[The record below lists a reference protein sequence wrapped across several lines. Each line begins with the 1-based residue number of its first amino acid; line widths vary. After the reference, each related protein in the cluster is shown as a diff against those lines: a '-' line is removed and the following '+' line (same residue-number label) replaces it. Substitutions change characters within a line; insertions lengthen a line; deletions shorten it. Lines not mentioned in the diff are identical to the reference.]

1 MPRKPPES
9 INRLTM
15 AMQFQLMQFVQ
26 SDYTKSGLTDSA
38 FAKEIEA
45 KFQFPCSGA
54 NVQGARNALK
64 IKSNML
70 AAREAL
76 HGDTTLIS
84 RVAALEADLRRLR
97 DRVEVCI
104 TGCRGDR

>member
-1 MPRKPPES
+1 MRKRPET

-26 SDYTKSGLTDSA
+26 SDYTKSGLTDGA
-38 FAKEIEA
+38 FAKEVEA
-45 KFQFPCSGA
+45 KLQFPCNGA
-54 NVQGARNALK
+54 NVAGARNALN
-64 IKSNML
+64 IKSNFL
-70 AAREAL
+70 VAREAT
-76 HGDTTLIS
+76 HNPETLIS
-84 RVAALEADLRRLR
+84 RVAALEIALARLT